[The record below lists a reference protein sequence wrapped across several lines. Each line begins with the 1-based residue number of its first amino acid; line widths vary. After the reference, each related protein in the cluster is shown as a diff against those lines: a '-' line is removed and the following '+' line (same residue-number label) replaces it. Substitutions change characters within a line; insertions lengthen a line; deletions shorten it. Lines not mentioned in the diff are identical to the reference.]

1 MIYVEEGITR
11 QGLPVVSFEYLQNP
25 VVPALLFISRCE
37 GTLLVRS
44 DVSPGKEIQGSG
56 LTLINWSL
64 NSREAL
70 SQALLG
76 FLFLGPFGADVVG
89 W

>member
-1 MIYVEEGITR
+1 MWKRASLGKDF
-11 QGLPVVSFEYLQNP
+11 LLYLLSISKHP
-25 VVPALLFISRCE
+25 VVPALLFMSRCE
-37 GTLLVRS
+37 GALLVRS

>member
-1 MIYVEEGITR
+1 MWKRASLGKDF
-11 QGLPVVSFEYLQNP
+11 LLYLLSISKNP
-25 VVPALLFISRCE
+25 VVPALLLMSRCE
-37 GTLLVRS
+37 GALLVRS